1 MECTI
6 IIDVGTSSLKSII
19 YSLNGTLIHE
29 QSQEYHTVIT
39 GGDNVEQAPETWHGA
54 LLSTLRDTA
63 EYVKEKDLSINAITV
78 TSQRAS
84 VIPVDIE
91 GQPLYNAI
99 MWQDKRSTSQC
110 SKLSDAIGINSLYHK
125 TGLRLDPYFSAPKM
139 LWLKEEQ
146 PNIYKSSYRL
156 LGVQD
161 FVIHLLTGKFIT
173 DWTQASRTMLM
184 NINSF
189 SWDEELLHQMGIDE
203 KLLPEL
209 CAPGSIVGNLTE
221 KMSQIT
227 GLKSGTPIIIG
238 GGDQQCAAL
247 ALNVLRSGSAEAN
260 TGTGSFVVAF
270 SEKPAFDEEMRT
282 LCSAA
287 AVPGKWIAE
296 AGIFNTGA
304 IYRWVKEEF
313 YKESSENSFEELN
326 KEALKSTVG
335 ANGVLLLPH
344 FQGSAA
350 PYWNPMAKG
359 VIFNLTLGTRRG
371 DIVKAVLEGIALE
384 IADNIR
390 LIENISG
397 KIDRVSVAGGMTK
410 FDLFDKIQAS
420 AFNKNVIK
428 YENSEASS
436 LGALISSAVTLGIY
450 GDYSEA
456 FKNIC
461 NGQEKIFEPDRDC
474 AMYYEKLLEKK
485 NGLYSALEKG
495 GVYKLFS

>member
-1 MECTI
+1 
-6 IIDVGTSSLKSII
+6 
-19 YSLNGTLIHE
+19 
-29 QSQEYHTVIT
+29 
-39 GGDNVEQAPETWHGA
+39 
-54 LLSTLRDTA
+54 
-63 EYVKEKDLSINAITV
+63 
-78 TSQRAS
+78 
-84 VIPVDIE
+84 
-91 GQPLYNAI
+91 
-99 MWQDKRSTSQC
+99 
-110 SKLSDAIGINSLYHK
+110 
-125 TGLRLDPYFSAPKM
+125 
-139 LWLKEEQ
+139 
-146 PNIYKSSYRL
+146 
-156 LGVQD
+156 
-161 FVIHLLTGKFIT
+161 
-173 DWTQASRTMLM
+173 MLM